1 MDEIIGVIFPLPK
14 DAIDFMF
21 SNNRDVYVK
30 YTSRVPIKKSKMKMK
45 EGITLYIYQSAGS
58 KSVVGEATIKKFDY
72 LDVNTILNRYHGR
85 LMISDDDIVRYAKGR
100 ENKKALVLE
109 LSGLKK
115 YKKERELS
123 KSMTMAGI
131 YLTSEKMSDLF
142 KDV

>member
-85 LMISDDDIVRYAKGR
+85 LMISDDDIIRYAKGR

>member
-1 MDEIIGVIFPLPK
+1 MEDIIGVIFPLPK

-30 YTSRVPIKKSKMKMK
+30 YTSRVPIKKSKMKLK
-45 EGITLYIYQSAGS
+45 EGITLYIYQSGGN

-72 LDVNTILNRYHGR
+72 LDVYTILNEYHGR
-85 LMISDDDIVRYAKGR
+85 LMISDDGIKRYAKGR

-109 LSGLKK
+109 LSGLKR

-123 KSMTMAGI
+123 KPVTMAGI
-131 YLTSEKMSDLF
+131 FLTSEKIQELF

>member
-1 MDEIIGVIFPLPK
+1 MDELIGVIFPLPK

-30 YTSRVPIKKSKMKMK
+30 YTSRVPIKKSKMKLK
-45 EGITLYIYQSAGS
+45 EGITLYIYQSGGN

-72 LDVNTILNRYHGR
+72 LDVYTILNEYHGR
-85 LMISDDDIVRYAKGR
+85 LMISDDGIKRYAKGR

-123 KSMTMAGI
+123 KPVTMAGI
-131 YLTSEKMSDLF
+131 FLTSENIQELF

>member
-1 MDEIIGVIFPLPK
+1 MNEIIGVIYPLPE

-30 YTSRVPIKKSKMKMK
+30 YTSRVPIKKSKMKIK
-45 EGITLYIYQSAGS
+45 EGITLYFYQSGGD

-72 LDVNTILNRYHGR
+72 LDVAAILNKYGGR
-85 LMISDDDIVRYAKGR
+85 LMISDDDIKRYAKGR
-100 ENKKALVLE
+100 EYKRALVLE

-123 KSMTMAGI
+123 KPVTMAGI
-131 YLTSEKMSDLF
+131 FLTSENIQELF